1 MKGLFDK
8 NRTSVSFIVTGSARL
23 DYYRKGGDSL
33 QGRYHYYRLH
43 PFTMTE
49 CSREADDALVAQLL
63 RFGGFP
69 EPFLRG
75 EARFHRRWLREHS
88 ARVIY
93 EDLRDLEHVR
103 EVSMLD
109 LLLSHLPACVGSPLS
124 INSLSKLLQVAFI
137 TVERWLA
144 IFERLYL
151 CYRIPPF
158 GAKRIRAVRKEKK
171 LYFWDWSRISDR
183 GARFENMVAG
193 HLLKY
198 CHYVEDTEGYDME
211 LRFIRDTDKREVDF
225 VVLRDGRAEF
235 AVECKSGERN
245 ASPACRYF
253 RERTDISRFTK
264 CIWGQRIL
272 AMKQPTRA
280 FCRSRPSAAKWLA
293 LEAVLKRIPA
303 TGREMFCHS
312 QGDGDGAFVEQN
324 CGGGF
329 GVFGNGGHAQNFIG
343 HVSPLLSHEGSRTN
357 RQTNDQNSHCVSH
370 ISTRFNKPRRPRIP
384 ATRRTGRGFARRPKD
399 RIRWVWRVRLRRVRE
414 TGA

>member
-1 MKGLFDK
+1 MEPRYLKDRIEADLSDRMVFVGGPRQVGKTTLAISLLEQGQSESSPAYLNWDVLADREDILAGRLPSGQSRVIFDEIHKYAQWRNLMKGLFDK
-8 NRTSVSFIVTGSARL
+8 NRTSISFIVTGSARL

-43 PFTMTE
+43 PFTVME
-49 CSREADDALVAQLL
+49 CEQAPDDALVEQLL

-69 EPFLRG
+69 EPFLKG
-75 EARFHRRWLREHS
+75 EARFHRRWMREHS

-93 EDLRDLEHVR
+93 EDLRDLENVR
-103 EVSMLD
+103 EISMLD

-124 INSLSKLLQVAFI
+124 VNSLGKLLQVAYE

-171 LYFWDWSRISDR
+171 LYFWDWSRIEDP

-198 CHYVEDTEGYDME
+198 CHFLEDTEGYGME

-235 AVECKSGERN
+235 AVECKSGERR
-245 ASPACRYF
+245 ASPACAYF
-253 RERTDISRFTK
+253 RARTDIPLFYQVHLGTK
-264 CIWGQRIL
+264 DFGNAATL
-272 AMKQPTRA
+272 TRVLPFA
-280 FCRSRPSAAKWLA
+280 TFCR
-293 LEAVLKRIPA
+293 EVGIP
-303 TGREMFCHS
+303 
-312 QGDGDGAFVEQN
+312 
-324 CGGGF
+324 
-329 GVFGNGGHAQNFIG
+329 
-343 HVSPLLSHEGSRTN
+343 
-357 RQTNDQNSHCVSH
+357 
-370 ISTRFNKPRRPRIP
+370 
-384 ATRRTGRGFARRPKD
+384 
-399 RIRWVWRVRLRRVRE
+399 
-414 TGA
+414 